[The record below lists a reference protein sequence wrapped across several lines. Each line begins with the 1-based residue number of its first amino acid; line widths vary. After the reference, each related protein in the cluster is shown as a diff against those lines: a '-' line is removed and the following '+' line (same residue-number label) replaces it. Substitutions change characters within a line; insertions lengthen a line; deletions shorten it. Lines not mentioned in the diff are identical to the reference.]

1 MNKRSLL
8 ATPYIIW
15 IIGFTVLP
23 ILMIVFYALGD
34 GNGGF
39 TLANILAIFQP
50 VHLKSLL
57 LALWLAL
64 LCTAICLV
72 LAYPLAVMLRKLNI
86 GKQGMMAIIVILPMW
101 VNFVLRIMAWQLL
114 LSRNGIINALLGAL
128 GLPGQHLANSNVA
141 IVIGMVYDYLPFMI
155 LPVYNAVSELN
166 EDILE
171 AARDLGAPPKAVLTK
186 IMIPLTMPGIISGI
200 TMVFVPSLT
209 TFAIPDILGG
219 GKIMLIGNIIELE
232 SWFWFIHCADDLCVD
247 QYDVYFKNRCRKGA
261 QRMVKRFF
269 MKFYLVLIIAFLYI
283 PIAVLVVLSFN
294 ASRSRVVWGGFTLE
308 WYQNLLHNSDVMAAL
323 QNTLTIGF
331 ASAAIATGIGL
342 LAAIGIDAMRKRS
355 YTLTLGVGNIP
366 MLNADIVTGIALML
380 WFSRFTNL
388 GYVSILLAHITFN
401 IPYVILSILP
411 KLQQMDMSV
420 YEAARDLGAN
430 SVTAFVRVIL
440 PMIFPSVM
448 SGFFMALTM
457 SMDDFV
463 VTYFTKGAGIN
474 TLSTMIYGELKR
486 GIKPEMYALSTL
498 IFVVVLVILLLA
510 NYVPRIHQNRVN
522 AGRKATAFMSR

>member
-1 MNKRSLL
+1 
-8 ATPYIIW
+8 
-15 IIGFTVLP
+15 
-23 ILMIVFYALGD
+23 
-34 GNGGF
+34 
-39 TLANILAIFQP
+39 
-50 VHLKSLL
+50 
-57 LALWLAL
+57 
-64 LCTAICLV
+64 
-72 LAYPLAVMLRKLNI
+72 
-86 GKQGMMAIIVILPMW
+86 
-101 VNFVLRIMAWQLL
+101 
-114 LSRNGIINALLGAL
+114 
-128 GLPGQHLANSNVA
+128 
-141 IVIGMVYDYLPFMI
+141 
-155 LPVYNAVSELN
+155 
-166 EDILE
+166 
-171 AARDLGAPPKAVLTK
+171 
-186 IMIPLTMPGIISGI
+186 
-200 TMVFVPSLT
+200 
-209 TFAIPDILGG
+209 
-219 GKIMLIGNIIELE
+219 
-232 SWFWFIHCADDLCVD
+232 
-247 QYDVYFKNRCRKGA
+247 
-261 QRMVKRFF
+261 

-294 ASRSRVVWGGFTLE
+294 ASRSRVVWGGFTLM
-308 WYQNLLHNSDVMAAL
+308 WYQNLLQNSDVMAAL

-342 LAAIGIDAMRKRS
+342 LAAVGIDAMKKKN
-355 YTLTLGVGNIP
+355 YALTLGVGNIP

-380 WFSRFTNL
+380 WFSRFMNL
-388 GYVSILLAHITFN
+388 GYASILLAHITFN

-498 IFVVVLVILLLA
+498 IFGVVLVVLLLV
-510 NYVPRIHQNRVN
+510 NYVPRIHQSRVN
-522 AGRKATAFMSR
+522 ACHKGTAIMSK